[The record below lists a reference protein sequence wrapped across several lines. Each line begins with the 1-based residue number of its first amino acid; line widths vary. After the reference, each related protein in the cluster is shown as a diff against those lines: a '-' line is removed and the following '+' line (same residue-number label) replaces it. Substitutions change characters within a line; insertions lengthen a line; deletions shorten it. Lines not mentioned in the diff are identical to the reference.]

1 MNWRLSFKPILA
13 TNRWSGGDGGV
24 TKSGKTRLAVD
35 IEFKHRSVARKYLS
49 WSMKN
54 TSRIDEMVS
63 YNSKTNNLGIY
74 WLFNWMCFL
83 LWDIWLSFIGIPTKL
98 SVEEGLQ
105 RGFIISCVI
114 SGFLA
119 CGILLILVFVWRK
132 RSTRGKEKEGVKN
145 GELSSK
151 ERDIEHG
158 TWPSSDLLFF
168 LCFSPLLVSF
178 LLLLFFNLMF
188 TLVF

>member
-1 MNWRLSFKPILA
+1 LA
-13 TNRWSGGDGGV
+13 TNRWSGGDGSV

-63 YNSKTNNLGIY
+63 YNSKTNNLGIH

-83 LWDIWLSFIGIPTKL
+83 LWDIWHSFIGIPTKL

-114 SGFLA
+114 GGVLA

-145 GELSSK
+145 GELSFK
-151 ERDIEHG
+151 ERETLNMVHDQVQIYY
-158 TWPSSDLLFF
+158 SFMFF
-168 LCFSPLLVSF
+168 PFASQPCI
-178 LLLLFFNLMF
+178 FFF
-188 TLVF
+188 F